1 MEFQAHTPQSS
12 SPPPPAP
19 PPPLSPNQIGKLKEH
34 YQAIKTAW
42 YVKYLK
48 TMKNLI

>member
-1 MEFQAHTPQSS
+1 MEFQAHNLQSS
-12 SPPPPAP
+12 SPP
-19 PPPLSPNQIGKLKEH
+19 SPNQIGKLKEH